1 MQPQTKYK
9 YDFPEVAEEVIP
21 NSRALIPYVEPRK
34 PTLKERVIPVWNAA
48 KPHLKSGL
56 NFSFALAKLLL
67 PPIILGGSIISII
80 GFFVYQVVTFV
91 SANGEMIAYVLV
103 KIIAFLLFVLA
114 AFIFIRFVNVPS
126 HNGNNTYTPPSRS
139 PRKRRYYREET
150 YYNSKT
156 YYEEW
161 D

>member
-9 YDFPEVAEEVIP
+9 YDFPEVVDVIP
-21 NSRALIPYVEPRK
+21 NSRALVPYVEPKK
-34 PTLKERVIPVWNAA
+34 PTLKEKITPIWNAA

-67 PPIILGGSIISII
+67 PPIIFMGTIISII

-103 KIIAFLLFVLA
+103 KIVAFLLFVLA

-126 HNGNNTYTPPSRS
+126 HGGSYTPPSR
-139 PRKRRYYREET
+139 PRKRKYYREET
-150 YYNSKT
+150 TYYHNTKT
-156 YYEEW
+156 YFEEW